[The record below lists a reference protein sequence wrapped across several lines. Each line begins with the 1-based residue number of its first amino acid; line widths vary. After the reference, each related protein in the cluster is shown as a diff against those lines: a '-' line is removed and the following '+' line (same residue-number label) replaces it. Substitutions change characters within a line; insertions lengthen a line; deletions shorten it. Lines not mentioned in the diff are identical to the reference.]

1 MEVKRVMQA
10 SVLYGFLFIIVG
22 VAPALAQTKITR
34 PIRMIVPYVPG
45 GGTDTL
51 GRLMA
56 PHIGEAFGQQV
67 VLDNR
72 AGGSSTI
79 GTHMISQAVPDG
91 QTIGIVDAAFVT
103 NPSLFGKL
111 PYRTPEDFS
120 LIGLVATAPMVLVV
134 NTASP
139 LKTVKDLVATAK
151 AQPGKLTY
159 GTAGAGS
166 ATHLAA
172 EQLRSVAGIEFIHV
186 PYKGSGQSI
195 TELMGGHL
203 SFAFTTQGTAR
214 PHVMGGRLRALGIT
228 SPARTTIMPDVPTFT
243 ESGLAKVDTTT
254 ITGIIGPPRLP
265 RDFVLKVNGV
275 LTQAVKTT
283 DMRERYVSMGY
294 EATPLTPEAYAARV
308 RDELAKWKK
317 LIADA
322 GIRVEGM

>member
-1 MEVKRVMQA
+1 MQITVFKVVFA
-10 SVLYGFLFIIVG
+10 
-22 VAPALAQTKITR
+22 ALAIMSLPLHAQTKITR

-103 NPSLFGKL
+103 NPSLFSKL

-134 NTASP
+134 SNVSP
-139 LKTVKDLVATAK
+139 LKTVRDLVAAAK

-172 EQLRSVAGIEFIHV
+172 EQLRSVAGIELIHV

-195 TELMGGHL
+195 TELMGNHL

-228 SPARTTIMPDVPTFT
+228 SPTRTTIMPDVPTFA

-254 ITGIIGPPRLP
+254 ITGIIGPPKLP
-265 RDFVLKVNGV
+265 RDFVQKVNGV
-275 LTQAVKTT
+275 IAQALKAPDV
-283 DMRERYVSMGY
+283 RERYAAMGY
-294 EATPLTPEAYAARV
+294 EATPLTPDAYGARV
-308 RDELAKWKK
+308 REELAKWKK
-317 LIADA
+317 LIDEA
-322 GIRVEGM
+322 GIKVESL